1 MKKVLATILSLVYL
15 IATSGIGINLR
26 YCCDKLD
33 KVELSFTGATS
44 LKGDVSC
51 GMQSAYRGKDCCKDV
66 HKQLKIT
73 QSQNMVQDISF
84 PAGHSFAIALP
95 CFPQIPDLYLSSIVK
110 GNFSP
115 HAPPF
120 RETNPVYLKNCSF
133 LI

>member
-1 MKKVLATILSLVYL
+1 MKKVLATILSLIYL
-15 IATSGIGINLR
+15 TATSGVVMNLH
-26 YCCDKLD
+26 YCCDRLD
-33 KVELSFTGATS
+33 KVGLSFTSKALNS
-44 LKGDVSC
+44 DVSC
-51 GMQSAYRGKDCCKDV
+51 GMQSAYKGRNCCKNV

-73 QSQNMVQDISF
+73 KPQNTAPDMSF
-84 PAGHSFAIALP
+84 SGGYSVAVVLP
-95 CFPQIPDLYLSSIVK
+95 GTPRIPSPYFSSVAK